1 MKLLF
6 SLCATLLLISCADN
20 STTYT
25 LQGEAVGYPDGA
37 RIYVYELD
45 QNNQPKPIDTMIV
58 QGSKFSAT
66 YPKTE
71 VVGMNYLKP
80 DYTKE
85 MLYYF
90 PENINLKATIYKD
103 SIRASTILGSPQND
117 NFNEFKNQLTTIAK
131 MRIERNTELNAARIN
146 RDTKKLKE
154 LQQLNLSDS
163 GKEKSIKLDFIE
175 NNPNALYSA
184 MLISEML
191 QKRELTADK
200 ALAAVN
206 NLSPKVSKSPQV
218 AKIKASVDALSKSSV
233 GGDAPKFIAPTPEGE
248 MLSLDDALGKYTI
261 IDFWASWCKPCRM
274 ENPNVVAVYEK
285 YHDKG
290 LNIISVSLD
299 RKGQKERWTKAI
311 ADDNMDWY
319 HVSNLQFWQD
329 PIAQQYNV
337 RSIPAT
343 FLLDE
348 NGKII
353 DKNLRGAALAN
364 RIGSLLD

>member
-1 MKLLF
+1 MKYIL
-6 SLCATLLLISCADN
+6 SLCSLLLLISCADN
-20 STTYT
+20 SNTYNLDGT
-25 LQGEAVGYPDGA
+25 AIGYPDGA
-37 RIYVYELD
+37 RVYIYQLD
-45 QNNQPKPIDTMIV
+45 ANNQPTPIDTLII
-58 QGSKFSAT
+58 QNGKFSAS

-71 VVGMNYLKP
+71 TAGMNYIKP
-80 DYTKE
+80 DYTNK
-85 MLYYF
+85 MIYYF
-90 PENINLKATIYKD
+90 PENSNLKASIYKD
-103 SIRASTILGSPQND
+103 SIEASTVKGSPQND
-117 NFNEFKNQLTTIAK
+117 SYSAFQND
-131 MRIERNTELNAARIN
+131 LNAIANSRKERSEAIKVARAAN
-146 RDTKKLKE
+146 DSDAMLQ
-154 LQQLNLSDS
+154 LQQLNRMDV
-163 GKEKSIKLDFIE
+163 GKEKNVKLNYIE
-175 NNPNALYSA
+175 ENPNALFSV

-191 QKRELTADK
+191 RKREITADK

-206 NLSPKVSKSPQV
+206 NLSPKISKTPQV
-218 AKIKASVDALSKSSV
+218 SKIKASVTALAKSAV
-233 GGDAPKFIAPTPEGE
+233 GGDAPKFTAPTPEGE

-261 IDFWASWCKPCRM
+261 IDFWASWCKPCRL

-299 RKGQKERWTKAI
+299 RKGQKERWLKAI
-311 ADDNMDWY
+311 EDDNMDWY

-353 DKNLRGAALAN
+353 DKNLRGQALGN